1 VTSVSSMATARTAA
15 CRKENRLSP
24 RTVQAAILA
33 LAALVLCAGCER
45 SRAPSATAE
54 QPAAMKAARQPSA
67 EARAVELTTLD
78 YDGILRLVESKRGKV
93 VVMDA
98 WSTSCAPCIQEFP
111 KLVALDE
118 RYGPRGLACISLSF
132 DYDGETVV
140 RMDEVRKNVLGFLE
154 KQRAAF
160 DNVISSEES
169 DDLYRKFHLA
179 SIPAVLVYDR
189 QGKLRQRFDN
199 VHAHSKA
206 EMFNYEQVEKLVQE
220 LLDEKSPQTK

>member
-1 VTSVSSMATARTAA
+1 VTSVFSVAIARAA
-15 CRKENRLSP
+15 ARRKENRLSP
-24 RTVQAAILA
+24 GTVRAAILS
-33 LAALVLCAGCER
+33 LAALGLCASCER
-45 SRAPSATAE
+45 SRAPSATTE
-54 QPAAMKAARQPSA
+54 QPAAKAARPLSA
-67 EARAVELTTLD
+67 TAPNVELTTLG

-98 WSTSCAPCIQEFP
+98 WSTSCAPCIAEFP
-111 KLVALDE
+111 KLVALHE
-118 RYGPRGLACISLSF
+118 RYRPRGLACISLSF

-140 RMDEVRKNVLGFLE
+140 RMEVIRERVLDFLE
-154 KQRAAF
+154 KQRATF

-179 SIPAVLVYDR
+179 SIPAVFVYDR

-206 EMFNYEQVEKLVQE
+206 EMFNYEQVEKLVQK
-220 LLDEKSPQTK
+220 LLDEKSPAAE

>member
-1 VTSVSSMATARTAA
+1 
-15 CRKENRLSP
+15 LSP
-24 RTVQAAILA
+24 RTPRAAILA
-33 LAALVLCAGCER
+33 LAALGLCAGCER
-45 SRAPSATAE
+45 PRVPNATAE
-54 QPAAMKAARQPSA
+54 QPAAAKSAQSPPA
-67 EARAVELTTLD
+67 EAAPAVELTTLD

-111 KLVALDE
+111 KLVALHE
-118 RYGPRGLACISLSF
+118 RYGPRGVACISLSF
-132 DYDGETVV
+132 DYDGESVV
-140 RMDEVRKNVLGFLE
+140 RMEVIRERVLDFLC

-179 SIPAVLVYDR
+179 SIPAVFVYDR
-189 QGKLRQRFDN
+189 QGKLRERFDN

-206 EMFNYEQVEKLVQE
+206 EMFNYEQVEKLVQD
-220 LLDEKSPQTK
+220 LLEEKNPPAE